1 MATEYFSWFVIVV
14 FVVKEGEL
22 DEGVRLS
29 LSEYVKEM
37 AECMKKERDEIP
49 VKWRREYN
57 QLQQDRSKQGYNE
70 FATRFQRGRNKVT
83 LRSQQGHN
91 QVATRLQQ
99 WRPRTRLRRW
109 IWRNRWRRGMWR
121 MWVFRRVMRVM
132 WRRMSLR

>member
-1 MATEYFSWFVIVV
+1 M
-14 FVVKEGEL
+14 
-22 DEGVRLS
+22 RLS

-37 AECMKKERDEIP
+37 AECMKKEREEIP

-91 QVATRLQQ
+91 QVATRLQHGDPEQ
-99 WRPRTRLRRW
+99 DCEGGSGGIDGEGGCGGCGCLRE
-109 IWRNRWRRGMWR
+109 
-121 MWVFRRVMRVM
+121 
-132 WRRMSLR
+132 